1 MNKNISYN
9 RTAIVNQNGTVS
21 SMTISRAFSI
31 GMLVEAFLN
40 TKTFLGEENDAP
52 DYFYV
57 IPLTEGTIKVR
68 LVGGREDYT
77 ISEAE
82 VTANL
87 GLPIPYLVETVYRDG
102 TTAQFNI
109 GW

>member
-9 RTAIVNQNGTVS
+9 RTAIVNQNGIVS

-31 GMLVEAFLN
+31 GTIVDNLD
-40 TKTFLGEENDAP
+40 TTFLGEEDRPN
-52 DYFYV
+52 YFYV

>member
-1 MNKNISYN
+1 MKKNISYN
-9 RTAIVNQNGTVS
+9 RTAIVNQGGTVS
-21 SMTISRAFSI
+21 SMTISRALPI
-31 GMLVEAFLN
+31 GMLVSETLDI
-40 TKTFLGEENDAP
+40 TFLGEDMP

-57 IPLTEGTIKVR
+57 IPLTEGKIKVR
-68 LVGGREDYT
+68 LVGGKEDYT

-82 VTANL
+82 ITANL

>member
-9 RTAIVNQNGTVS
+9 RTAIVNQNGIVS

-31 GMLVEAFLN
+31 GMIVDNLD
-40 TKTFLGEENDAP
+40 TTFLGEEDRPN
-52 DYFYV
+52 YFYV

>member
-21 SMTISRAFSI
+21 SMTISRALSI
-31 GMLVEAFLN
+31 GMIVANLD
-40 TKTFLGEENDAP
+40 TTFLGEENDRP
-52 DYFYV
+52 NYFYV
-57 IPLTEGTIKVR
+57 IPLTEGKIKVR
-68 LVGGREDYT
+68 LVGGEEDYT

-82 VTANL
+82 ITANL

>member
-9 RTAIVNQNGTVS
+9 RTAIVNQNGIVS
-21 SMTISRAFSI
+21 SMTISRALSI
-31 GMLVEAFLN
+31 GMIVDNLD
-40 TKTFLGEENDAP
+40 TTFLGEENDRP
-52 DYFYV
+52 NYFYV

-82 VTANL
+82 ITANL

>member
-1 MNKNISYN
+1 MKKNISYN
-9 RTAIVNQNGTVS
+9 RTAIVNQGGQVS

-31 GMLVEAFLN
+31 GMIVDNLD
-40 TKTFLGEENDAP
+40 TTFLGEEDRP

-82 VTANL
+82 ITANL

>member
-21 SMTISRAFSI
+21 SMTISRTFSI
-31 GMLVEAFLN
+31 GMIVDNLD
-40 TKTFLGEENDAP
+40 TTFLGEENDRP
-52 DYFYV
+52 NYFYV

-82 VTANL
+82 ITANL
-87 GLPIPYLVETVYRDG
+87 GLPIPYLVETVYKDG

>member
-1 MNKNISYN
+1 MKKNISYN
-9 RTAIVNQNGTVS
+9 RTAIVNQNEIVS

-31 GMLVEAFLN
+31 GMIVDNLD
-40 TKTFLGEENDAP
+40 TTFLGEEDRPN
-52 DYFYV
+52 YFYV

-82 VTANL
+82 ITANL

>member
-31 GMLVEAFLN
+31 GMIVDNLD
-40 TKTFLGEENDAP
+40 TTFLGEENDRP
-52 DYFYV
+52 NYFYV
-57 IPLTEGTIKVR
+57 IPLTEGKIKVR
-68 LVGGREDYT
+68 LAGGREDYT

-82 VTANL
+82 ITANL

>member
-9 RTAIVNQNGTVS
+9 RTAIVNQNGIVS

-31 GMLVEAFLN
+31 GMIVGNLD
-40 TKTFLGEENDAP
+40 TTFLREEDRPN
-52 DYFYV
+52 YFYV

>member
-31 GMLVEAFLN
+31 GMIVDNLD
-40 TKTFLGEENDAP
+40 TTFLGEENDRP
-52 DYFYV
+52 NYFYV

-82 VTANL
+82 ITANL
-87 GLPIPYLVETVYRDG
+87 GLPIPYLIETVYRDG

>member
-31 GMLVEAFLN
+31 GMIVDNLD
-40 TKTFLGEENDAP
+40 TTFLGEEDRPN
-52 DYFYV
+52 YFYV
-57 IPLTEGTIKVR
+57 IPLTEGKIKVR
-68 LVGGREDYT
+68 LVGGKEDYT

-82 VTANL
+82 ITANL

>member
-31 GMLVEAFLN
+31 GMIVDNLD
-40 TKTFLGEENDAP
+40 TTFLEEEDRPN
-52 DYFYV
+52 YFYV

-82 VTANL
+82 ITANL
-87 GLPIPYLVETVYRDG
+87 GLPIPYLVETVYKDG

>member
-1 MNKNISYN
+1 MKKNISYN
-9 RTAIVNQNGTVS
+9 RTAIVNQNGIVS

-31 GMLVEAFLN
+31 GMIVDNLD
-40 TKTFLGEENDAP
+40 TTFLGEEDRPN
-52 DYFYV
+52 YFYV

>member
-9 RTAIVNQNGTVS
+9 RTAIVNQNGIVS

-31 GMLVEAFLN
+31 GMIVDNLD
-40 TKTFLGEENDAP
+40 TTFLGEEDRP

>member
-1 MNKNISYN
+1 MKKNISYN

-31 GMLVEAFLN
+31 GMIVDNLD
-40 TKTFLGEENDAP
+40 TTFLREEDRP

-68 LVGGREDYT
+68 LAGGREDYT

-82 VTANL
+82 ITANL
-87 GLPIPYLVETVYRDG
+87 GLPIPYLVEMVYRDG

>member
-1 MNKNISYN
+1 MKKNISYN
-9 RTAIVNQNGTVS
+9 RTAIVNQGGQVS

-31 GMLVEAFLN
+31 GMIVDNLD
-40 TKTFLGEENDAP
+40 TTFLGEEDRPN
-52 DYFYV
+52 YFYV

-82 VTANL
+82 ITANL

>member
-9 RTAIVNQNGTVS
+9 RTAIVNQNGIVS

-31 GMLVEAFLN
+31 GMIVDNLN
-40 TKTFLGEENDAP
+40 TTFLGEENDRP

-82 VTANL
+82 ITANL

>member
-31 GMLVEAFLN
+31 GMIVDNLD
-40 TKTFLGEENDAP
+40 TTFLGEENDRP
-52 DYFYV
+52 NYFYV
-57 IPLTEGTIKVR
+57 IPLTEGKIKVR
-68 LVGGREDYT
+68 LVGGKEDYT

-82 VTANL
+82 ITANL
-87 GLPIPYLVETVYRDG
+87 GLPIPYLIETVYRDG